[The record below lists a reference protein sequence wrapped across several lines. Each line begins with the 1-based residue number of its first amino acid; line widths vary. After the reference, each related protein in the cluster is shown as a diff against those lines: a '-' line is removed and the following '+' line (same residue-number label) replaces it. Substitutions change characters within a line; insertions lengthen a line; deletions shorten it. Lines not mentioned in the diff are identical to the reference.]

1 MQLASPLG
9 KKMARIEIIP
19 LIDIIFFLLATFVMV
34 SLSKVKQQGI
44 PVQLPGAATAVKD
57 LPADPDAT
65 LSVAADG
72 AFFWSRE
79 PVSPDMIRTRLA
91 ALAQQQPDARLP
103 INGDKDARLGA
114 ALELLDAV
122 RAAGLTRVSFQTKP
136 AASPP

>member
-1 MQLASPLG
+1 
-9 KKMARIEIIP
+9 
-19 LIDIIFFLLATFVMV
+19 
-34 SLSKVKQQGI
+34 
-44 PVQLPGAATAVKD
+44 
-57 LPADPDAT
+57 
-65 LSVAADG
+65 
-72 AFFWSRE
+72 
-79 PVSPDMIRTRLA
+79 MIRTRLA